1 MYHEIGFKY
10 TCRPPREIG
19 KPQAHHASRRQEGIE
34 AASAEYITGRT
45 DGRTAFALSE
55 ATLEVDGREG
65 RKDQDEKWK
74 TYMTSSFDFP
84 I

>member
-10 TCRPPREIG
+10 TSRPPREIG

-34 AASAEYITGRT
+34 AAASAEYITGRT
-45 DGRTAFALSE
+45 ASALSE

-65 RKDQDEKWK
+65 RKDQDEK
-74 TYMTSSFDFP
+74 
-84 I
+84 